1 MGTHVYPDLNHHER
15 YAEMCAVFTT
25 GSLTEEE
32 LRELKEHLNQCESC
46 RRLLSEYRQ
55 VVREAI
61 PLAIADVS
69 QEGSSTLHLRVPY
82 DGNGRRDI
90 ALQLA
95 KQDQIP
101 VVNEPSSQADIGRG
115 AALWLSLR
123 NLDVGHVGR
132 AAALVI
138 AGIVLVGTGYF
149 VGRKNNDGFQTALN
163 QERLESERAA
173 ELAKLT
179 RHSLDLETEAA
190 VESAKIRDL
199 EERIRLAT
207 KEFSQL
213 QRVADQAVTDKDVA
227 LSQAEALLAENRA
240 LSRGQDATGKGM
252 EEAQASLL
260 AMQEQLTQLNARRE
274 HDLLDSASLQAEIAA
289 LSVQLKSDDNTITE
303 QQKLL
308 ASDRDIRELM
318 GARELYIAD
327 VFDVDNDGKTEKPFG
342 RMFYTKHKSLI
353 FYAFDLDQQR
363 AVRNASTFQAW
374 GLREGDKEHPLS
386 MGIFYKD
393 NEVNRRWV
401 LKFEDPR
408 VLEQIQAV
416 FVTVEPSGGSHRP
429 SGKQLL
435 FASLRTTPPNHP

>member
-1 MGTHVYPDLNHHER
+1 MYPDLNHHER

-32 LRELKEHLNQCESC
+32 LRELKEHLSQCESC

-55 VVREAI
+55 LVRHAI
-61 PLAIADVS
+61 PLAIADIS
-69 QEGSSTLHLRVPY
+69 QGSSSTLHPRAPY
-82 DGNGRRDI
+82 DERSDVASR
-90 ALQLA
+90 LA
-95 KQDQIP
+95 EQDQVP
-101 VVNEPSSQADIGRG
+101 AVTAHGWREGTGR
-115 AALWLSLR
+115 ARLWCSLR
-123 NLDVGHVGR
+123 DLDLGNVAR
-132 AAALVI
+132 AVAFVI
-138 AGIVLVGTGYF
+138 VGIVLVGTGYF
-149 VGRKNNDGFQTALN
+149 VGGKRNHGFQIAPH
-163 QERLESERAA
+163 QEHFESEKAA
-173 ELAKLT
+173 ELARLT
-179 RHSLDLETEAA
+179 RHSRDLDAQA
-190 VESAKIRDL
+190 KVESAKIRDL
-199 EERIRLAT
+199 EEQVRVAT

-213 QRVADQAVTDKDVA
+213 KRLADEAVKEKNVAVSKAD
-227 LSQAEALLAENRA
+227 SLLAENRA
-240 LSRGQDATGKGM
+240 LSGGQEATSKKM
-252 EEAQASLL
+252 EEAQASIL
-260 AMQEQLTQLNARRE
+260 AMQQELSQLNARRE
-274 HDLLDSASLQAEIAA
+274 RDLLDSASSQAQITA
-289 LSVQLKSDDNTITE
+289 LSAQVKADDNTIAE

-363 AVRNASTFQAW
+363 GVRNASTFQAW
-374 GLREGDKEHPLS
+374 GLREADKEHPLS
-386 MGIFYKD
+386 MGIFFKD

-416 FVTVEPSGGSHRP
+416 FVTVEPSGGSHKP

-435 FASLRTTPPNHP
+435 FASLRTAPNHP